1 MAGSTSQGRVSTE
14 ARRPCNGAP
23 DAPNALFLL
32 NRRVLRPP
40 LKGPI
45 VTSGAQH
52 SNKEMPPLPCV
63 LAGMMVKEFHI
74 PVASSFGARAAALA
88 LVVALAPGFAAPAFA
103 QDTQA
108 APTFASTRAAK
119 ASAPQQGGTWYVDMG
134 SDKNTGF
141 VLEQRG
147 SMVLLKVDGSDNVL
161 SLMPVPGQRG
171 DTFFMDYAGRMV
183 LRVTQQGNVVSYIHN
198 ASGSPAEP
206 SAKAPPITPGAMTA
220 SLDKM
225 RASAASEL
233 SKLAGH
239 EVTIWGTQSFSSDE
253 AWAADA
259 LNILVLGVKNAN
271 GFAGKAAS
279 KVEKVTVRRGKA
291 PKVSF
296 KDGELTLDVN
306 PDDGWSG
313 RVTPE
318 AITNSL
324 TQSRNAG

>member
-1 MAGSTSQGRVSTE
+1 
-14 ARRPCNGAP
+14 
-23 DAPNALFLL
+23 LFSL
-32 NRRVLRPP
+32 NRGDLPPP
-40 LKGPI
+40 LYGPI

-52 SNKEMPPLPCV
+52 SNKELPPLPCL
-63 LAGMMVKEFHI
+63 LAGMMVKEIHV
-74 PVASSFGARAAALA
+74 PAARAAAFA
-88 LVVALAPGFAAPAFA
+88 LIAAFASGFAAPAFA

-134 SDKNTGF
+134 SDKNVGF

-225 RASAASEL
+225 RATAAAEL
-233 SKLAGH
+233 TKLAGH
-239 EVTIWGTQSFSSDE
+239 EVTIWGTQSFASDE

-271 GFAGKAAS
+271 GLAGKAAS
-279 KVEKVTVRRGKA
+279 RVEKVTVRRGKA
-291 PKVSF
+291 PKVGF
-296 KDGELTLDVN
+296 KDGELIVDVN

-318 AITNSL
+318 AITSAL
-324 TQSRNAG
+324 TQARNAG

>member
-1 MAGSTSQGRVSTE
+1 
-14 ARRPCNGAP
+14 
-23 DAPNALFLL
+23 
-32 NRRVLRPP
+32 
-40 LKGPI
+40 
-45 VTSGAQH
+45 
-52 SNKEMPPLPCV
+52 
-63 LAGMMVKEFHI
+63 MVKEFHVS
-74 PVASSFGARAAALA
+74 PDPARAVRAAALA
-88 LVVALAPGFAAPAFA
+88 LVAALAAGFAAPAFA

-134 SDKNTGF
+134 SDKNSGF

-198 ASGSPAEP
+198 VSGSPAEP

-225 RASAASEL
+225 RASAANEL
-233 SKLAGH
+233 TKLAGH
-239 EVTIWGTQSFSSDE
+239 EVTIWGTQSFASDE

-271 GFAGKAAS
+271 GLAGKAAS

-291 PKVSF
+291 PKVGF
-296 KDGELTLDVN
+296 RDGELTVDVN

-318 AITNSL
+318 AITNAL